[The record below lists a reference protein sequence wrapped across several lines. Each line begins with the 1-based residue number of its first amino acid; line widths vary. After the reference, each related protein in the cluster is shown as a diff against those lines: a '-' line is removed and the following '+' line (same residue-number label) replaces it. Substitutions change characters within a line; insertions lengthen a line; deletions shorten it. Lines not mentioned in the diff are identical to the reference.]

1 MVCEAVIFHY
11 APEGEFCTLCT
22 SLAPLIPH
30 DPKGYLQNYDLMPHP
45 ESQHPERTPI
55 IVPDSPRSP
64 DASSLRALSPL
75 VTGRVTDESAGHEAH
90 SEEHANQGDV
100 KPPHTTQSK
109 KRKIE
114 VKPEVS
120 DNDNSDVGELSLEDQ
135 EVYAR
140 IKVRLRFRI

>member
-1 MVCEAVIFHY
+1 MPNTTH
-11 APEGEFCTLCT
+11 TT
-22 SLAPLIPH
+22 RS
-30 DPKGYLQNYDLMPHP
+30 KGYLQLHDYMPHP
-45 ESQHPERTPI
+45 ESQHPERTPE

-64 DASSLRALSPL
+64 DASLSPL

-90 SEEHANQGDV
+90 REDHEDQGDV
-100 KPPHTTQSK
+100 KPAHTSTQSK
-109 KRKIE
+109 KRTIQE

-135 EVYAR
+135 LAYAR